1 MAVTISNIIIGA
13 GNLYISSTSTL
24 LEIIT
29 NSTNPPLNNYHVGA
43 TMDGVSVEYA
53 PDYID
58 ITVDQLKDAA
68 KIFDDGYKL
77 TVSTNL
83 AEATL
88 DNLKVAWNMLD
99 SNVTTT
105 SNTKTLSLPIK
116 GDTPTER
123 KLLVIGKSPV
133 GLERR
138 YFARRAISI
147 DASSHALKRSEATM
161 FPVAFRL
168 LPDPVYSN
176 AEYGF
181 IQDTLA

>member
-1 MAVTISNIIIGA
+1 MAVTVSNIIIGA
-13 GNLYISSTSTL
+13 GNLYISATSVL

-29 NSTNPPLNNYHVGA
+29 NNTNPPLNNYHIGA
-43 TMDGVSVEYA
+43 TMDGVELQYE

-58 ITVDQLKDAA
+58 IVIDQFKDAA

-77 TVSTNL
+77 TVRTNM
-83 AEATL
+83 AEATI

-105 SNTKTLSLPIK
+105 SNTKTLNLPIK
-116 GDTPTER
+116 GDSPVER
-123 KLLVIGKSPV
+123 KLLVIGKSPA

-147 DASSHALKRSEATM
+147 EASGHALKRSEATV

-181 IQDTLA
+181 IQDTLS